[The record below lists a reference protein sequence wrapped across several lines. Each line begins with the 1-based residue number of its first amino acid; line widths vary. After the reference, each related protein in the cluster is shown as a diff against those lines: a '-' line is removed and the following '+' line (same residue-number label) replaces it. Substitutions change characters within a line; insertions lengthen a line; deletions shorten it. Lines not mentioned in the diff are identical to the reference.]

1 MDTDNFWRSV
11 TGIFIG
17 VMILV
22 ALIVIIQ
29 TCIFSWSP
37 QLSDD

>member
-1 MDTDNFWRSV
+1 
-11 TGIFIG
+11 
-17 VMILV
+17 MILV

-37 QLSDD
+37 